1 MVLKCWMPLT
11 TPLCCFIL
19 KCSAVRWSV
28 NTGLTWPST
37 GPVSCFIIYT
47 VIFIQSSGKLVF
59 LTCCFLLF
67 SRRRSEGGSSDERML
82 FLLLNHPSISTE
94 KTVFSSLCLQ
104 RNLVPADD
112 SITLPQPEVFR
123 NYIHVH
129 DRMLLSCLYWFS
141 RSVDTASEP
150 DSWFG
155 QWTAHFWTV
164 LILLS
169 LMVFYGLLLLHL
181 CIVTEVL
188 INYHGCTVQHS
199 SLISAPLDRWP
210 SILTVHRLYWP
221 AADYFDNSIV
231 HRRATSDS
239 DAPVVVSMH
248 RLANARRRSCE
259 CALVTHGAHNIV
271 LCRSLT

>member
-1 MVLKCWMPLT
+1 MKQC
-11 TPLCCFIL
+11 
-19 KCSAVRWSV
+19 
-28 NTGLTWPST
+28 
-37 GPVSCFIIYT
+37 
-47 VIFIQSSGKLVF
+47 
-59 LTCCFLLF
+59 
-67 SRRRSEGGSSDERML
+67 SEGGSSDETML

-94 KTVFSSLCLQ
+94 KTVFSLQ

-155 QWTAHFWTV
+155 RWTAHFWTV
-164 LILLS
+164 F
-169 LMVFYGLLLLHL
+169 VVTHGFFGLLLLHL

-199 SLISAPLDRWP
+199 SLISVAKHTDSTLAV
-210 SILTVHRLYWP
+210 LAGCRLFW
-221 AADYFDNSIV
+221 
-231 HRRATSDS
+231 
-239 DAPVVVSMH
+239 
-248 RLANARRRSCE
+248 
-259 CALVTHGAHNIV
+259 
-271 LCRSLT
+271 